1 MSVINTNINTQVGL
15 NNLRVTNLQISGAL
29 EKLSSGFRINKAA
42 DDPSGL
48 AIATGMTA
56 QIRGIRVAI
65 GNAEDNIN
73 LIQTADG
80 ALKETDA
87 ILQRMRDLAVRASN
101 EAPLTS
107 ADRTKLNNE
116 FVTMRAELD
125 RKAAAVT
132 FNTKAIMNGSV
143 TNLATAGLKAQ
154 IGPDNGTVYRM
165 SVIIPSTQ
173 AAALGAT
180 AGALTGTNLTSVT
193 TAQKSINIVNSAIE
207 EIAAT
212 RSALGV
218 LQRRLG
224 HVINDLTAQD
234 INISAARSR
243 IQDTDFATEI
253 SNFTKLQIL
262 QQSGTAIL
270 AQANAQPQS
279 VLQLLQ

>member
-87 ILQRMRDLAVRASN
+87 ILQRMRDLAVRGAN
-101 EAPLTS
+101 EAPLTA
-107 ADRTKLNNE
+107 ADRVKLHSE
-116 FVTMRAELD
+116 FTALRSELN
-125 RKAAAVT
+125 RKATAVT
-132 FNTKAIMNGSV
+132 FNTKQILNG
-143 TNLATAGLKAQ
+143 TQLGGAGLAAQ
-154 IGPDNGTVYRM
+154 IGPDNGAFYRM
-165 SVIIPSTQ
+165 SVVIPSTQ
-173 AAALGAT
+173 PAALAT
-180 AGALTGTNLTSVT
+180 ADVT
-193 TAQKSINIVNSAIE
+193 TATVSTAAGAQTAIDTINSAIE

-212 RSALGV
+212 RSSLGV
-218 LQRRLG
+218 LQRRLN

-243 IQDTDFATEI
+243 IQDTDFAQEI

>member
-143 TNLATAGLKAQ
+143 TNLAVAGLKAQ
-154 IGPDNGTVYRM
+154 IGPDNGAVYRM

>member
-154 IGPDNGTVYRM
+154 IGPDNGAVYRM
-165 SVIIPSTQ
+165 SVVIPSTQ